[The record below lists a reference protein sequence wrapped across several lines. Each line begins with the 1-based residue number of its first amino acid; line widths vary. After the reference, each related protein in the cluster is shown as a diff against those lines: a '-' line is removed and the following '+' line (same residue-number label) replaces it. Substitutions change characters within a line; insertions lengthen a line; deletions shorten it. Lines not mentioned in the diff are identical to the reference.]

1 MSATIPDHDAKSRA
15 TLADG
20 PGPGPLLLALGRMLL
35 MLTLATIFLWIG
47 AMKFTDY
54 EAQSVA
60 PFIANNPLLSWLHA
74 LFGIRGGA
82 RVLGVTELLTGV
94 LLLGRFLSPR
104 LGVVGGAM
112 SVLTYL
118 ATLSCLLFTPGVGA
132 PEAGGFP
139 ALSAE
144 IGQFLAKDFVLLAA
158 SVCIL
163 GDALTAMR
171 QQA

>member
-1 MSATIPDHDAKSRA
+1 MSVAIPNHAAEGRA
-15 TLADG
+15 TLISN
-20 PGPGPLLLALGRMLL
+20 PGPGPRVLALGRVMLV
-35 MLTLATIFLWIG
+35 LTLAMIFLWIG

-54 EAQSVA
+54 EARAVA
-60 PFIANNPLLSWLHA
+60 PFIANNPLLSWLHT

-82 RVLGVTELLTGV
+82 RVLGVAELLTGV

-104 LGVVGGAM
+104 LGAAGGAL

-118 ATLSCLLFTPGVGA
+118 VTLSCLLFTPGVGA
-132 PEAGGFP
+132 AEAGGFP